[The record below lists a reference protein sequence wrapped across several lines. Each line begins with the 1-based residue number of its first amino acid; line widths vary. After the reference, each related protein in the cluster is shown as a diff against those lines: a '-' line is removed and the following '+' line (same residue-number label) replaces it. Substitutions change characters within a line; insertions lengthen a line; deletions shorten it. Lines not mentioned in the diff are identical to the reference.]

1 MASTTTTYP
10 DSLFFNALLAKIEAA
25 TSFIEIATFLF
36 RTDYVSETRA
46 HQIAE
51 ALKAAAGRGVRVY
64 VVLSY
69 SRFEPEVSED
79 NYATGSDLAA
89 AGCRVR
95 MAPRNK
101 TMHTKLAII
110 DLIDVFLGSHNLTRG
125 ALSFN
130 NELTVY
136 SNTKVFRQRGTDYFN
151 KVWDASTPIEAV
163 EPPVDSPPVVIEL
176 LTTATT
182 ETGVDLTF
190 SVNHTDGVDA
200 FAAIAAP
207 FANLTGATM
216 GESVPPEARVA
227 SVTPTVAEGDP
238 VFVAVRAYASGAALA
253 TSPVIQIAASA
264 YEPPA
269 PPDEP
274 PADPPADPDTP
285 PPMPFGPPTLQSVT
299 QVGPQNITVV
309 WFWIGPAGFHR
320 FVIQQRDAT
329 GDWTTLATSFDQTP
343 QEWTGPALSLDSAQ
357 TVRVVVYNM
366 EEEWQASDE
375 LPITLEGSVPG
386 TLQAPVIL
394 HAEIYESGG
403 DLYIVW
409 SWEDNTPEPPFDHFA
424 IQQMDGMGT
433 WQTRVTLPDSTTQNW
448 TGAPLP
454 VPPPRHFR
462 VVAVD
467 TMGGEAASDSVE
479 VAG

>member
-69 SRFEPEVSED
+69 SRFEPEVSEA

-136 SNTKVFRQRGTDYFN
+136 SSIRNMRERAARYFN
-151 KVWDASTPIEAV
+151 ALWDASTPFAESEPPTAMEAV
-163 EPPVDSPPVVIEL
+163 HIEVV
-176 LTTATT
+176 TTIPT
-182 ETGVDLTF
+182 ETGVDLAFT
-190 SVNHTDGVDA
+190 VNHTDGV
-200 FAAIAAP
+200 AAVAAVAAP
-207 FANLTGATM
+207 
-216 GESVPPEARVA
+216 
-227 SVTPTVAEGDP
+227 
-238 VFVAVRAYASGAALA
+238 
-253 TSPVIQIAASA
+253 SA
-264 YEPPA
+264 
-269 PPDEP
+269 
-274 PADPPADPDTP
+274 
-285 PPMPFGPPTLQSVT
+285 
-299 QVGPQNITVV
+299 
-309 WFWIGPAGFHR
+309 
-320 FVIQQRDAT
+320 
-329 GDWTTLATSFDQTP
+329 TLA
-343 QEWTGPALSLDSAQ
+343 
-357 TVRVVVYNM
+357 
-366 EEEWQASDE
+366 
-375 LPITLEGSVPG
+375 
-386 TLQAPVIL
+386 
-394 HAEIYESGG
+394 
-403 DLYIVW
+403 
-409 SWEDNTPEPPFDHFA
+409 
-424 IQQMDGMGT
+424 
-433 WQTRVTLPDSTTQNW
+433 
-448 TGAPLP
+448 GAPLP
-454 VPPPRHFR
+454 VPPPRQFR

-467 TMGGEAASDSVE
+467 TMGGEAASEVVE
-479 VAG
+479 VA